1 MERNIRNIFLIGNP
15 NSGKSSLFNQLT
27 GLNQKI
33 ANYPGVTTERKIGSF
48 YLEKQQYELVDLPGC
63 YSLYPNSIDEKV
75 VINELLQNKPDL
87 ILFVADASNLY
98 RSLLLYT
105 QVADFNFPIAMVL
118 NMVDELESK
127 GEVVNASFLESELGC
142 PVFLC
147 NSKKRKG
154 IDSLQKYIIGSDF
167 HASIKIFGNK
177 QLFSNYLSSSNLNY
191 ASWHEYVQSTPSNA
205 IVENI
210 KRIEVIERYNKIE
223 SIIALT
229 VSKTEKAF
237 NRQRFTE
244 KLDKYLMHKYYGFIF
259 LLLILYLVFQTLF
272 TLAQFPMTWLDSGF
286 GYMAHLINNLDSKS
300 SWLTF
305 ISEAVIPGISG
316 VLIFIPQIAL
326 LFLMNTFLEESG
338 YMARIVFLL
347 DNWMRKFGMSGK
359 SVLPLLSG
367 NACAIPAIASTK
379 AIPTH
384 KERLITILCIPF
396 MTCSARLPVYTLLIS
411 IVIPL
416 EFQGLSLLSLYAL
429 GVIFAMLFG
438 WILNKNISSS
448 EKSFLIMELPP
459 YRLPSFKNI
468 YINIKNAVVAFV
480 KVAGKFIVTISIV
493 LWFLASFGWQNQAIQ
508 KTNIET
514 SFAASIGKTIEP
526 AIKPLGYDWKIGV
539 ALVTSFAAREVFVST
554 LGMLYNIGEEATE
567 RTMIEKMKS
576 QVYPQ
581 TQLPVFNL
589 ASGVSLLLF
598 YAFALQC
605 MSTLAAIKKETD
617 TFKWAIISFLLMAS
631 LAYTSAFIAFQFL
644 KKC

>member
-1 MERNIRNIFLIGNP
+1 MSKVRKIFLIGNP

-33 ANYPGVTTERKIGSF
+33 ANYPGVTTERKTGLFKLDNAS
-48 YLEKQQYELVDLPGC
+48 YELIDLPGC

-75 VINELLQNKPDL
+75 VIDELLGNKPDV
-87 ILFVADASNLY
+87 IIFVADASNLH

-105 QVADFNFPIAMVL
+105 QVADFGHPIILVL
-118 NMVDELESK
+118 NMVDELEEK

-142 PVFLC
+142 SIFLC
-147 NSKKRKG
+147 NSKKGKG
-154 IDSLQKYIIGSDF
+154 IDVLKKYLITSDF
-167 HASIKIFGNK
+167 FASKKIFGNQ
-177 QLFSNYLSSSNLNY
+177 QLFSNYLSSGNLNY

-210 KRIEVIERYNKIE
+210 KRKEVIERYNEIE
-223 SIIALT
+223 SIISLT
-229 VSKTEKAF
+229 VSKTQKAF

-244 KLDKYLMHKYYGFIF
+244 KLDKYLMHRYYGFLF
-259 LLLILYLVFQTLF
+259 LLLILYAVFQTLF
-272 TLAQFPMTWLDSGF
+272 TLAQFPMEWLDNGF
-286 GYMAHLINNLDSKS
+286 GFISNAINSLDSDS
-300 SWLTF
+300 SILKF
-305 ISEAVIPGISG
+305 LSEAVIPGISG

-347 DNWMRKFGMSGK
+347 DNWMRRFGMSGK

-411 IVIPL
+411 IIIPL
-416 EFQGLSLLSLYAL
+416 KFQGLSLLSLYAL
-429 GVIFAMLFG
+429 GVIFAMIFG
-438 WILNKNISSS
+438 WILNKNISSN

-480 KVAGKFIVTISIV
+480 KVAGKFILTISIV
-493 LWFLASFGWQNQAIQ
+493 LWFLASFGWQNNSIQ
-508 KTNIET
+508 NAKIED

-526 AIKPLGYDWKIGV
+526 VIKPLGYDWKIGV

-554 LGMLYNIGEEATE
+554 LGTLYNIGEEASE
-567 RTMIEKMKS
+567 HTMIEKMKS
-576 QVYPQ
+576 QVYPD
-581 TQLPVFNL
+581 TKLPVFTL

-605 MSTLAAIKKETD
+605 MSTLAAIKKETG
-617 TFKWAIISFLLMAS
+617 TFKWAIISFVLMAS
-631 LAYTSAFIAFQFL
+631 LAYSSAFIAFQLL
-644 KKC
+644 K

>member
-1 MERNIRNIFLIGNP
+1 MSNVRKIFLIGNP

-33 ANYPGVTTERKIGSF
+33 ANYPGVTTERKTGFFKLDNGS
-48 YLEKQQYELVDLPGC
+48 YELIDLPGC

-75 VINELLQNKPDL
+75 VIDELLGHKPDL
-87 ILFVADASNLY
+87 IIFVADASNLH

-105 QVADFNFPIAMVL
+105 QVADFGHPIILVL
-118 NMVDELESK
+118 NMVDELEGK
-127 GEVVNASFLESELGC
+127 GEVVNASFLETELGC
-142 PVFLC
+142 AIFLC
-147 NSKKRKG
+147 NSKKGKG
-154 IDSLQKYIIGSDF
+154 IDILKKYLTTSSF
-167 HASIKIFGNK
+167 FASKKTFGNQ
-177 QLFSNYLSSSNLNY
+177 QLFSNYLTSNNLNY
-191 ASWHEYVQSTPSNA
+191 ASWHEYVQSTPLNA

-210 KRIEVIERYNKIE
+210 KRKEVIERYNKIE
-223 SIIALT
+223 SIISLT
-229 VSKTEKAF
+229 VSKTQKAF
-237 NRQRFTE
+237 NRQRITE
-244 KLDKYLMHKYYGFIF
+244 KLDKYLMHRYYGFLF
-259 LLLILYLVFQTLF
+259 LLMILYAVFQTLF
-272 TLAQFPMTWLDSGF
+272 TLAQFPMEWLDSGF
-286 GYMAHLINNLDSKS
+286 GFISNAINALDSDSMLLKF
-300 SWLTF
+300 L
-305 ISEAVIPGISG
+305 SEAVIPGISG

-347 DNWMRKFGMSGK
+347 DNWMRRFGMSGK

-411 IVIPL
+411 IIIPL
-416 EFQGLSLLSLYAL
+416 KFQGLSLLSLYAL
-429 GVIFAMLFG
+429 GVIFAMIFG
-438 WILNKNISSS
+438 WILNKNIPSN

-480 KVAGKFIVTISIV
+480 KVAGKFILTISIV
-493 LWFLASFGWQNQAIQ
+493 LWFLASFGWQNNSFQNA
-508 KTNIET
+508 KIED

-526 AIKPLGYDWKIGV
+526 VIKPLGYDWKIGV

-554 LGMLYNIGEEATE
+554 LGTLYNIGEEASE
-567 RTMIEKMKS
+567 HTMIEKMKS
-576 QVYPQ
+576 QVYPD
-581 TQLPVFNL
+581 TKLPVFTL

-605 MSTLAAIKKETD
+605 MSTLAAIKKETG
-617 TFKWAIISFLLMAS
+617 TFKWAIISFILMAS
-631 LAYTSAFIAFQFL
+631 LAYSSAFIAFQLL
-644 KKC
+644 K

>member
-1 MERNIRNIFLIGNP
+1 MMERNIRKIFLIGNP

-33 ANYPGVTTERKIGSF
+33 ANYPGVTTERKTGLF
-48 YLEKQQYELVDLPGC
+48 NLDKQEYEIIDLPGC

-87 ILFVADASNLY
+87 ILFVADASNLH

-105 QVADFNFPIAMVL
+105 QVADFNLPIALVL
-118 NMVDELESK
+118 NMVDELEGK

-142 PVFLC
+142 SVFLC
-147 NSKKRKG
+147 NSKKGKG
-154 IDSLQKYIIGSDF
+154 IDALRKYIV
-167 HASIKIFGNK
+167 ASHFNASKKIFGNQ
-177 QLFSNYLSSSNLNY
+177 QLFSNYLTSNNLNY
-191 ASWHEYVQSTPSNA
+191 ASWHEFVQSTPSNA

-210 KRIEVIERYNKIE
+210 KRKEVIERYNKIE

-229 VSKTEKAF
+229 VSKTQKAF

-244 KLDKYLMHKYYGFIF
+244 KLDKYLMHKYYGFVF

-272 TLAQFPMTWLDSGF
+272 TLAQFPMEWLDSGF
-286 GYMAHLINNLDSKS
+286 GFIANFVNNLDSKS
-300 SWLTF
+300 SVLTF

-347 DNWMRKFGMSGK
+347 DNWMRRFGMSGK

-416 EFQGLSLLSLYAL
+416 QFQGLALLSLYAL

-438 WILNKNISSS
+438 WILNKNISSQ

-480 KVAGKFIVTISIV
+480 KVAGKFILTISIV
-493 LWFLASFGWQNQAIQ
+493 LWFLASFGWQNQTIQ
-508 KTNIET
+508 KTNIEA

-567 RTMIEKMKS
+567 HTMIEKMKS
-576 QVYPQ
+576 QVFPQ
-581 TQLPVFNL
+581 TQLPVFTL

-605 MSTLAAIKKETD
+605 ISTLAAIKKETG
-617 TFKWAIISFLLMAS
+617 TFKWAVISFLLMAT
-631 LAYTSAFIAFQFL
+631 LAYTSAFIAFQLL
-644 KKC
+644 K

>member
-1 MERNIRNIFLIGNP
+1 MSKVRKIFLIGNP
-15 NSGKSSLFNQLT
+15 NSGKSTMFNQLT

-33 ANYPGVTTERKIGSF
+33 ANYPGVTTERKTGLFKLDNVS
-48 YLEKQQYELVDLPGC
+48 YELIDLPGC

-75 VINELLQNKPDL
+75 VIDELLGNKPD
-87 ILFVADASNLY
+87 IIIFVADASNLH

-105 QVADFNFPIAMVL
+105 QVADFGHPIILVL
-118 NMVDELESK
+118 NMVDELEDK
-127 GEVVNASFLESELGC
+127 GEVVNALFLETELGC

-147 NSKKRKG
+147 NSKKGKG
-154 IDSLQKYIIGSDF
+154 IDSLKKYLI
-167 HASIKIFGNK
+167 ASSFFASKKIFGNQ
-177 QLFSNYLSSSNLNY
+177 QLFSNYLSSGNLNY

-210 KRIEVIERYNKIE
+210 KRKEVIERYNKIE
-223 SIIALT
+223 SIISLT
-229 VSKTEKAF
+229 VTKTQKAF
-237 NRQRFTE
+237 NRQRLTE
-244 KLDKYLMHKYYGFIF
+244 KLDKFLMHRYYGFLF
-259 LLLILYLVFQTLF
+259 LLLILYAVFQTLF
-272 TLAQFPMTWLDSGF
+272 TLAQFPMEWLDNGF
-286 GYMAHLINNLDSKS
+286 G
-300 SWLTF
+300 F
-305 ISEAVIPGISG
+305 ISNAINSIDSDSFILKFLSDAVIPGISG

-347 DNWMRKFGMSGK
+347 DNWMRRFGMSGK

-411 IVIPL
+411 IIIPL
-416 EFQGLSLLSLYAL
+416 KFQGLSLLSLYAL
-429 GVIFAMLFG
+429 GVIFAMIFG
-438 WILNKNISSS
+438 WILNKNISSN

-480 KVAGKFIVTISIV
+480 KVAGKFILTISIV
-493 LWFLASFGWQNQAIQ
+493 LWFLASFGWKNNSFQNA
-508 KTNIET
+508 KIED

-554 LGMLYNIGEEATE
+554 LGTLYNIGEEASE
-567 RTMIEKMKS
+567 HTMIEKMKS
-576 QVYPQ
+576 QVYPD
-581 TQLPVFNL
+581 TKLPVFTL

-605 MSTLAAIKKETD
+605 MSTLAAIKKETG
-617 TFKWAIISFLLMAS
+617 TFKWAIISFILMAS
-631 LAYTSAFIAFQFL
+631 LAYSSAFIAFQLL
-644 KKC
+644 K

>member
-1 MERNIRNIFLIGNP
+1 VSKVRKIFLIGNP

-33 ANYPGVTTERKIGSF
+33 ANYPGVTTERKTGFFKLDNAS
-48 YLEKQQYELVDLPGC
+48 YELIDLPGC

-75 VINELLQNKPDL
+75 VIDELLGNKPDV
-87 ILFVADASNLY
+87 IIFVADASNLH

-105 QVADFNFPIAMVL
+105 QVADFGHPIILVL
-118 NMVDELESK
+118 NMVDELEEK

-142 PVFLC
+142 SIFLC
-147 NSKKRKG
+147 NSKKGKG
-154 IDSLQKYIIGSDF
+154 IEVLKKYLITSDF
-167 HASIKIFGNK
+167 FASKKIFGNQ
-177 QLFSNYLSSSNLNY
+177 QLFSNYLSSGNLNY

-210 KRIEVIERYNKIE
+210 KRKEVIERYNKIE
-223 SIIALT
+223 SIISLT
-229 VSKTEKAF
+229 VSKTQKAF

-244 KLDKYLMHKYYGFIF
+244 KLDKYLMHRYYGFLF
-259 LLLILYLVFQTLF
+259 LLLILYAVFQTLF
-272 TLAQFPMTWLDSGF
+272 TLAQFPMEWLDNGF
-286 GYMAHLINNLDSKS
+286 GFISNAINSLDSDS
-300 SWLTF
+300 SILKF
-305 ISEAVIPGISG
+305 LSKAVIPGISG

-347 DNWMRKFGMSGK
+347 DNWMRRFGMSGK

-411 IVIPL
+411 IIIPL
-416 EFQGLSLLSLYAL
+416 KFQGLSLLSLYAL
-429 GVIFAMLFG
+429 GVIFAMIFG
-438 WILNKNISSS
+438 WILNKNISSN

-480 KVAGKFIVTISIV
+480 KVAGKFILTISIV
-493 LWFLASFGWQNQAIQ
+493 LWFLASFGWQNNSFQNA
-508 KTNIET
+508 KIED

-526 AIKPLGYDWKIGV
+526 VIKPLGYDWKIGV

-554 LGMLYNIGEEATE
+554 LGTLYNIGEEASE
-567 RTMIEKMKS
+567 HTMIEKMKS
-576 QVYPQ
+576 QVYPD
-581 TQLPVFNL
+581 TKLPVFTL

-605 MSTLAAIKKETD
+605 MSTLAAIKKETG
-617 TFKWAIISFLLMAS
+617 TFKWAIISFVLMAS
-631 LAYTSAFIAFQFL
+631 LAYSSAFIAFQLL
-644 KKC
+644 K

>member
-1 MERNIRNIFLIGNP
+1 MSKVRKIFLIGNP

-33 ANYPGVTTERKIGSF
+33 ANYPGVTTERKTGFFKLDNAS
-48 YLEKQQYELVDLPGC
+48 YELIDLPGC

-75 VINELLQNKPDL
+75 VIDELLGNKPDV
-87 ILFVADASNLY
+87 IIFVADASNLH

-105 QVADFNFPIAMVL
+105 QVADFGHPIILVL
-118 NMVDELESK
+118 NMVDELEEK

-142 PVFLC
+142 SIFLC
-147 NSKKRKG
+147 NSKKGKG
-154 IDSLQKYIIGSDF
+154 IDVLKKYLITSDF
-167 HASIKIFGNK
+167 FASKKIFGNQ
-177 QLFSNYLSSSNLNY
+177 QLFSNYLSSGNLNY

-210 KRIEVIERYNKIE
+210 KRKEVIERYNKIE
-223 SIIALT
+223 SIISLT
-229 VSKTEKAF
+229 VSKTQKAF

-244 KLDKYLMHKYYGFIF
+244 KLDKYLMHRYYGFLF
-259 LLLILYLVFQTLF
+259 LLLILYAVFQTLF
-272 TLAQFPMTWLDSGF
+272 TLAQFPMEWLDNGF
-286 GYMAHLINNLDSKS
+286 GFISNAINSLDSDS
-300 SWLTF
+300 SILKF
-305 ISEAVIPGISG
+305 LSEAVIPGISG

-347 DNWMRKFGMSGK
+347 DNWMRRFGMSGK

-411 IVIPL
+411 IIIPL
-416 EFQGLSLLSLYAL
+416 KFQGLSLLSLYAL
-429 GVIFAMLFG
+429 GVIFAMIFG
-438 WILNKNISSS
+438 WILNKNISSN

-480 KVAGKFIVTISIV
+480 KVAGKFILTISIV
-493 LWFLASFGWQNQAIQ
+493 LWFLASFGWQNNSFQNA
-508 KTNIET
+508 KIED

-526 AIKPLGYDWKIGV
+526 VIKPLGYDWKIGV

-554 LGMLYNIGEEATE
+554 LGTLYNIGEEASE
-567 RTMIEKMKS
+567 HTMIEKMKS
-576 QVYPQ
+576 QVYPD
-581 TQLPVFNL
+581 TKLPVFTL

-605 MSTLAAIKKETD
+605 MSTLAAIKKETG
-617 TFKWAIISFLLMAS
+617 TFKWAIISFVLMAS
-631 LAYTSAFIAFQFL
+631 LAYSSAFIAFQLL
-644 KKC
+644 K